1 MKFSQ
6 LSKKTKLIIIVYSLL
21 GLMIGV
27 FAIGVYLN
35 GENSKELFEKGIRAE
50 ATVTD
55 IYESISG
62 TRKSKNYR
70 YYMDVIFFTN
80 VEKVKVQPKSD
91 NIVDKVA
98 AISEEAI
105 ANAKLG
111 DFKSTRIEINRMSY
125 EKYRKGDKVTV
136 VYLKGEEV
144 DARLL
149 QEVR

>member
-6 LSKKTKLIIIVYSLL
+6 LSKKTKLTIIVYSIL
-21 GLMIGV
+21 GLMVGV
-27 FAIGVYLN
+27 FAVGVYLN
-35 GENSKELFEKGIRAE
+35 GENSKELFEKGVRSE

-55 IYESISG
+55 VYYYSSDSK
-62 TRKSKNYR
+62 RNKNYR
-70 YYMDVIFFTN
+70 YYMDVMFFTN
-80 VEKVKVQPKSD
+80 IEKVKVQPKSD

-111 DFKSTRIEINRMSY
+111 SLKSTRIEISRMSY

-136 VYLKGEEV
+136 VYLEGEES

-149 QEVR
+149 NEVQ